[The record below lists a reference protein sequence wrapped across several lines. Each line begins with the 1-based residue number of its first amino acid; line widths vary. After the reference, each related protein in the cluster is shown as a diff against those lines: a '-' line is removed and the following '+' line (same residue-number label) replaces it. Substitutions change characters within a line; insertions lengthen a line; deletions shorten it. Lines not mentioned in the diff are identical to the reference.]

1 MHFISFGQHWF
12 SSWLG
17 WIIINRLHSNHIN
30 AFWRWIILI
39 LIMKIYQ
46 KMIFFKFAVQFSKG
60 QWVNPCCIEARIFWE
75 ILTILLLLMPWLL
88 PLPSLQQSWYCVCMI
103 KKSFSSQRKNFSYLC
118 HLSAEKWQQIQIWF
132 YVPKIDSAPLG
143 LSPGLREWSRE
154 YPLHGILI
162 MHMVDCSLRLATA
175 IHTNYMKH

>member
-1 MHFISFGQHWF
+1 
-12 SSWLG
+12 
-17 WIIINRLHSNHIN
+17 
-30 AFWRWIILI
+30 
-39 LIMKIYQ
+39 MKIYQ
-46 KMIFFKFAVQFSKG
+46 KMIFFKFAVKFSKG

-143 LSPGLREWSRE
+143 LSPGLREWPQGIPIAWYFDHAYGGLFTEACYSNS
-154 YPLHGILI
+154 YKLHEALNT
-162 MHMVDCSLRLATA
+162 LRPEQNGHYLAHS
-175 IHTNYMKH
+175 IFQM